1 MYQDQNSENSS
12 LSGNIKLLF
21 QQYQIVSYE
30 IPMWDYVK
38 GRERERKRVS
48 DGESGTTIVEGNK
61 EEEEEE
67 EELGRSCGCD
77 R

>member
-1 MYQDQNSENSS
+1 
-12 LSGNIKLLF
+12 
-21 QQYQIVSYE
+21 
-30 IPMWDYVK
+30 MWNPFEK
-38 GRERERKRVS
+38 FKRKRVS

-67 EELGRSCGCD
+67 EEELGRSCGCD

>member
-1 MYQDQNSENSS
+1 M
-12 LSGNIKLLF
+12 
-21 QQYQIVSYE
+21 
-30 IPMWDYVK
+30 
-38 GRERERKRVS
+38 S

>member
-1 MYQDQNSENSS
+1 
-12 LSGNIKLLF
+12 
-21 QQYQIVSYE
+21 
-30 IPMWDYVK
+30 
-38 GRERERKRVS
+38 VS

>member
-1 MYQDQNSENSS
+1 M
-12 LSGNIKLLF
+12 
-21 QQYQIVSYE
+21 
-30 IPMWDYVK
+30 
-38 GRERERKRVS
+38 S

-67 EELGRSCGCD
+67 EEELGRSCGCD